1 MLELRDLDLFYGDAQ
16 ALASVSLDIGEGE
29 LVAIIGANG
38 AGKSSLI
45 RTIFGMQKPE
55 RGSIRFE
62 GREISGEPPHRICDL
77 GIGQV
82 AEGRQI
88 FPNMSVIDNL
98 EMGAVIPRA
107 RAGVRSAMQK
117 VLAMFPRLAERL
129 EQRAETLSG
138 GEQQMLAIGRAR

>member
-62 GREISGEPPHRICDL
+62 GREISGEPPHLKTAVASRGGAGGFNGGL
-77 GIGQV
+77 GPLSSCSGCPQSQLCLHRNG
-82 AEGRQI
+82 GR
-88 FPNMSVIDNL
+88 
-98 EMGAVIPRA
+98 PRRYA
-107 RAGVRSAMQK
+107 
-117 VLAMFPRLAERL
+117 
-129 EQRAETLSG
+129 
-138 GEQQMLAIGRAR
+138 